1 MSFELKITG
10 EDIVFKNLEKAAI
23 KTIANAVKATEY
35 TAAEM
40 EIYAHQT
47 APWTDRTGLAR
58 KRLYAQM
65 DNTFPDL
72 SIVIGHRME
81 YGIYLELSNLGKYR
95 VIVPTVNKYRS
106 IWKNRL
112 GSILEA

>member
-1 MSFELKITG
+1 MSYSIKITG
-10 EDIVFKNLEKAAI
+10 DDEVLKNLEKVAI
-23 KTIANAVKATEY
+23 RTIANAVKATEY

-40 EIYAHQT
+40 QNYAHET

-72 SIVIGHRME
+72 AIVIGHRME

-95 VIVPTVNKYRS
+95 VIEPTVNKYRS
-106 IWKNRL
+106 IWINRL
-112 GSILEA
+112 GDILK